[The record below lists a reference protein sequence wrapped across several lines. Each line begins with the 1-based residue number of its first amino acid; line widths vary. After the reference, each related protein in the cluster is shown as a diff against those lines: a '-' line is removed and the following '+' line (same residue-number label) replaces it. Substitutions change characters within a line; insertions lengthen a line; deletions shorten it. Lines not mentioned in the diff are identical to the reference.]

1 MKYTKEQRLDI
12 GRQVYYGEISKYQAA
27 ELYDIGPQTARDYMR
42 LYRNE
47 NHLPPRR
54 CHNASNDSR
63 YVRLSDLSETDS
75 LEAYEAMSKDEL
87 IQELV
92 KARIAGQV
100 KKRLRS
106 ERGWYSDSLQ
116 QQEYQVIL
124 ELSGEFPV
132 KLLCKMMGINRSSFY
147 YWKKRLSDP
156 APRTKKL
163 FDNIQLF
170 SEYHMK
176 YPSHGYRWLN
186 AKLRLDTGL
195 ILSDQYAHRCCK
207 IAGIKSKSKHYKYK
221 KPGDPGRVF
230 PNLLSAQI
238 NIDGPLQCIVSDMTA
253 FYVKGTYYELTL
265 YMDLWNNEI
274 VSHALSGKRGDR
286 MTYINGLKDLLE
298 LKKTHPEYQMILH
311 SDQGS
316 VYTSKAYNDL
326 LPMYVDRSMS
336 RAGTPTDNAAM
347 ESINGWIKA
356 ELFTDLHITG
366 EKPIEEEIDD
376 YIVFFNEQRPAYSL
390 NYLTPKQYREAQCRL
405 MGCLS
410 LTSDHK

>member
-1 MKYTKEQRLDI
+1 M
-12 GRQVYYGEISKYQAA
+12 
-27 ELYDIGPQTARDYMR
+27 
-42 LYRNE
+42 
-47 NHLPPRR
+47 
-54 CHNASNDSR
+54 
-63 YVRLSDLSETDS
+63 
-75 LEAYEAMSKDEL
+75 
-87 IQELV
+87 
-92 KARIAGQV
+92 
-100 KKRLRS
+100 
-106 ERGWYSDSLQ
+106 
-116 QQEYQVIL
+116 IL

-132 KLLCKMMGINRSSFY
+132 KLLCKMMSINRSSFY

-195 ILSDQYAHRCCK
+195 ILSDQYAHKCCK

-366 EKPIEEEIDD
+366 EKPVEEEIDD

-390 NYLTPKQYREAQCRL
+390 NYLTPKQYREANA
-405 MGCLS
+405 G
-410 LTSDHK
+410 